1 MVSTTV
7 MFVFQVI
14 VITWIIVTNPEP
26 CPKKY
31 MDMGGDV
38 IKNCEVTSA
47 GLGRTWSLKKE
58 YYEESDMEGEQ

>member
-38 IKNCEVTSA
+38 IIYCEVTSA

>member
-1 MVSTTV
+1 MDYRYQSRT
-7 MFVFQVI
+7 MS
-14 VITWIIVTNPEP
+14 
-26 CPKKY
+26 KKY

-38 IKNCEVTSA
+38 IKYCEVTSA

>member
-38 IKNCEVTSA
+38 IIYCEVTPA
-47 GLGRTWSLKKE
+47 GLGYTWSLKKE

>member
-1 MVSTTV
+1 MVTTTV

-38 IKNCEVTSA
+38 IIYCEVTSA
-47 GLGRTWSLKKE
+47 GLGHTWSLKKE

>member
-1 MVSTTV
+1 MVTTTV

-38 IKNCEVTSA
+38 IKYCEVTSA

>member
-38 IKNCEVTSA
+38 IIYCEVTSA
-47 GLGRTWSLKKE
+47 GLGHTWSLKKE